1 MNNSAPLISST
12 LTTRLR
18 PRVLLADDYEPLL
31 AAWRHLLEP
40 ACEVVG
46 SVRDGRALL
55 AAAIGLGPDVIVA
68 DLAMPEMNGLDACRE
83 IRNAAPNSRIVIVTA
98 SGDESVARAAFRA
111 GASAFVLKHSAAK
124 DLLTAV
130 RTTFRGSTYCTPAL
144 GVDVSESHPDPAM

>member
-1 MNNSAPLISST
+1 MPPGVS
-12 LTTRLR
+12 
-18 PRVLLADDYEPLL
+18 
-31 AAWRHLLEP
+31 LLEP

-55 AAAIGLGPDVIVA
+55 AAAIGLSPDVIVA

-83 IRNAAPNSRIVIVTA
+83 IRTAVPHTRIVVITA
-98 SGDESVARAAFRA
+98 NCDEWIARAAFRA

-130 RTTFRGSTYCTPAL
+130 QTALSGNMYCTPLNA
-144 GVDVSESHPDPAM
+144 HPNLR